1 MVSCTEFIPMY
12 SELFK
17 FIDGKG
23 GGHDA
28 VERYWIWVGEKYLR
42 YNLEPLVQE
51 KGMDGAWEYWT
62 RSLSEE
68 ACDIKYVYDRDHE
81 EIKSHMRHCPSKG
94 HLLEYTWME
103 PYYDY
108 CGHCKVLYRQTLED
122 AGIREEYDHSGVDHA
137 ECRGCLYK
145 IANGGPRPGW
155 NTI

>member
-51 KGMDGAWEYWT
+51 NGMDGAWEYWT

>member
-17 FIDGKG
+17 FIDEKG

-51 KGMDGAWEYWT
+51 KGMDGAWENWT

-155 NTI
+155 NTV

>member
-17 FIDGKG
+17 FIDQKG

-28 VERYWIWVGEKYLR
+28 VERYWVWVGEKYLR

-68 ACDIKYVYDRDHE
+68 ACDIKFVYDRDHE
-81 EIKSHMRHCPSKG
+81 EIKSHMRHCPS
-94 HLLEYTWME
+94 
-103 PYYDY
+103 
-108 CGHCKVLYRQTLED
+108 R
-122 AGIREEYDHSGVDHA
+122 GIFSN
-137 ECRGCLYK
+137 
-145 IANGGPRPGW
+145 IPGW
-155 NTI
+155 SRITITAGTARFFTGRRSKTPASARSMTTAA

>member
-17 FIDGKG
+17 FIDKKG

-28 VERYWIWVGEKYLR
+28 VVRYWEWVGDKYLR
-42 YNLEPLVQE
+42 FNLEPLVRE

-62 RSLSEE
+62 RSLKEE
-68 ACDIKYVYDRDHE
+68 ACDTKRVYDRDRME
-81 EIKSHMRHCPSKG
+81 VISHMRHCPSKG

-108 CGHCKVLYRQTLED
+108 CGHCAVLYKKTLED
-122 AGIREEYDHSGVDHA
+122 NGIETIRDHSCVDHA
-137 ECRGCLYK
+137 ECRSVMFPKGQTPSPDWDKL
-145 IANGGPRPGW
+145 
-155 NTI
+155 